1 MKPATAAT
9 LIAGL
14 VTLTACQHTEPGIEI
29 REVRV
34 PVPQPCLPADQIP
47 AEPETVGH
55 RLSGNAV
62 VDLPIVAASALRL
75 RAWGRELH
83 AAHVACA
90 GGAE

>member
-1 MKPATAAT
+1 MKRI
-9 LIAGL
+9 LIASTIL
-14 VTLTACQHTEPGIEI
+14 LAACQTPEPGVEVIEV
-29 REVRV
+29 EV

-47 AEPETVGH
+47 GEPPMIGDMLTGI
-55 RLSGNAV
+55 ATD
-62 VDLPIVAASALRL
+62 DLPIVAASALRL